1 MSGNRSSQPS
11 TVRRLAPAAVAL
23 SAILGIR
30 EAVGRLRE
38 VDLAGQVV
46 LVTGASRGLGLAL
59 AREFHAQGC
68 RLAICA
74 RDPAELNRAA
84 ELLRGEGAEV
94 HAVVCDVGD
103 REAVAELIAD
113 VTRRYGRIDV
123 LVNNAGLIQLGPVQT
138 TEPKDYRTSL
148 DVMTFGILYPTLAVL
163 PQMQARRAGRIV
175 NITSFGG
182 KVPFPHMLPYTTAK
196 FAAVGLSEGLRV
208 ELAAQ
213 GIAVHTVC
221 PGPLRTGSHLAAY
234 ASGDERIQEEE
245 YRWFAGGGASPFV
258 VAADRAARTIVRGV
272 RRGDPEIV
280 FPTSAALLILLHGLS
295 PGLTGDLLS
304 LVNRYLLPE
313 APAPGAATESVR
325 GMEIEP
331 RFAGSRLWR
340 TLTALGRRDA
350 ARLNQYPGTR
360 QPIDDAAPA
369 AQPARQREPEE
380 IAASPPLRS
389 DHEAV
394 PSPNS

>member
-1 MSGNRSSQPS
+1 MPGNRSRGLS
-11 TVRRLAPAAVAL
+11 TIRRVAPAALAAG
-23 SAILGIR
+23 AIWGIR
-30 EAVGRLRE
+30 EGVGRLRAA
-38 VDLAGQVV
+38 DLSGQVV

-59 AREFHAQGC
+59 AREFHTQGC

-74 RDPAELNRAA
+74 RDPGELNRAA

-103 REAVAELIAD
+103 RDAVAELIAD
-113 VTRRYGRIDV
+113 VTRRFGRIDV

-175 NITSFGG
+175 NVTSFGG
-182 KVPFPHMLPYTTAK
+182 KVAFPHMLPYTTAK

-221 PGPLRTGSHLAAY
+221 PGPLRTGSYLAAY
-234 ASGDERIQEEE
+234 TSGDEQTQEAE

-258 VAADRAARTIVRGV
+258 VAADRAARIIVRGV
-272 RRGDPEIV
+272 KRGDPEIV

-313 APAPGAATESVR
+313 APAPGAASETVR

-350 ARLNQYPGTR
+350 ARLNQIPGTP
-360 QPIDDAAPA
+360 QPIDDVAPA
-369 AQPARQREPEE
+369 AHPAGETVLTRLGRPTGLGSDPED
-380 IAASPPLRS
+380 ATRPGG
-389 DHEAV
+389 
-394 PSPNS
+394 